1 MNHQPQT
8 PEHGDSKDDK
18 YTWASLC
25 HFAALMGVI
34 WWVPVMNMW
43 IPVGQ
48 IVGPLGVWLV
58 KRKVD
63 PFVDFAG
70 RESLNF
76 QINVTAAVLAIVL
89 IFDNI
94 LSLISAWAIVFAAIF
109 MVAKGGVISS
119 RGEIYQYP
127 VPLLSFLPRKSLMEQ
142 LKKREKTV

>member
-1 MNHQPQT
+1 
-8 PEHGDSKDDK
+8 
-18 YTWASLC
+18 
-25 HFAALMGVI
+25 
-34 WWVPVMNMW
+34 MNMW

-127 VPLLSFLPRKSLMEQ
+127 LPLLSFLPRKLLMEQ